1 MKVTHVQQWCLRLRN
16 RAKLFLITCIM
27 LAVVV
32 NFILVSAMYS
42 EDWGH
47 ISFFKDAKRQ
57 GNKPSRLQLKPNS
70 QENQIHAESPKC
82 MFYASSSKKTLF
94 EFHKSHYMTVSVN
107 GRLGNQMFKYA
118 SLLGVAAQYGF
129 SPFLRQKSLLFSAFQ
144 SQKYFYHVS
153 MKNDVSF
160 EEHHA
165 GIYDC
170 RIHNLTQ
177 SKNITLNGYF
187 QSWKYF
193 HHIRQEVRKLF
204 QFTDDIIRRAT
215 KALNKFHPGN
225 RTLIGVHVRRGDM
238 NTPRELQ
245 RGYKVADLKYFRKV
259 FEYFRYE
266 IENALFIVVSD
277 SVSWVKANLA
287 ADDVVISETGIAYLD
302 MAILAQCKHSII
314 TSGTFG
320 WWGAYLAGGK
330 TVYYKDY
337 PKPKSWLSEQYNKMD
352 YYPPNWIPM

>member
-1 MKVTHVQQWCLRLRN
+1 MFIMKVTHVQQWCLRLRN

-57 GNKPSRLQLKPNS
+57 
-70 QENQIHAESPKC
+70 
-82 MFYASSSKKTLF
+82 
-94 EFHKSHYMTVSVN
+94 
-107 GRLGNQMFKYA
+107 
-118 SLLGVAAQYGF
+118 
-129 SPFLRQKSLLFSAFQ
+129 AFQ